1 MPSFA
6 RSNGIYFDDKDN
18 SGYLYYRMEIDNGAK
33 LQDDGDGNLCI
44 VYPEKP
50 SEDTGTVLNSPID
63 VLSKF
68 IEVFKKKT

>member
-1 MPSFA
+1 
-6 RSNGIYFDDKDN
+6 
-18 SGYLYYRMEIDNGAK
+18 MEIDNGAK

-50 SEDTGTVLNSPID
+50 SEETGTVLNSPID